1 MKIQAIRAI
10 LRTAIS
16 LATVGLLGFAFL
28 QTAHAQTV
36 NLADTPLLALKT
48 APGLVMLNMSRDHR
62 LYYAAYNDTSD
73 INGDGA
79 IDVGFKPEINYYGY
93 FVSDRCYSYSTADNR
108 FRPRTVAS
116 TVDGCRNSVGRWHGN
131 WLNWVHT
138 SRMDALRKV
147 LYGGFRSSD
156 TAALTVLDG
165 AYIPG
170 DSHVWGKE
178 YRPTTVGGP
187 DSYNIRHYTPLPT
200 PGNGQMHIFLQ
211 KSEGFASNPAPNF
224 TLIRTP
230 ILRVAQN
237 VDAVI
242 DRVWIWASSE
252 RPIGNANGD
261 FRYRRPAYRL
271 VNGLPGYQNGG
282 TAYAAQD
289 YNAAYTLRA
298 SVEACVAI
306 GGVRE
311 AGCIGYPASAPTSWK
326 PTGVLHEYSQGD
338 SLKFGL
344 ITGSYQNNYSG
355 GVVRKDIGSFNDEVD
370 SATGIFNATNGIAST
385 INRLQTYGFNGV
397 AGTPGRGN
405 YEYDCGFLFNALRP
419 QSSCHMWGSPVAEMM
434 YEGLR
439 YFGGLTPTPA
449 FLNNVANAASPDT
462 QLGLPLVSNWANP
475 YRPKAAGGSPIC
487 SKPVQMVI
495 ADPITSFDSDQLP
508 GASFPIVAANGAALP
523 AGAGNLNSQGS
534 LNVAAQADAIW
545 ANEVLGTTTV
555 VTPSGNTAIVP
566 PGTLYGSSNRF
577 FMGQTT
583 LTNSDGNPTGK
594 AATTFATMRGHG
606 PDETNTE
613 GSYYAASVARYGQ
626 KTGIDLK
633 DGLPGGETQVSAVDQ
648 ISVALGSVVPRI
660 EFKYLNRNITLVPMS
675 KSVGGGS
682 ITAADRVPSGF
693 QPTGLITLLYFD
705 QIYNTSPSNSAT
717 AVNGG
722 RPYLRFMA
730 SFSDID
736 QGADNEADANVYYTV
751 LIDAAGKLLVNTDW
765 YYEAGG
771 IKQNMG
777 YIISGTT
784 KDGVYLE
791 VADETTNPVY
801 YLDTLAGQDP
811 APAGGRAVVNA
822 TRLPA
827 SNLREFTLGTG
838 GGATFVP
845 KDPLWYAAKYG
856 GTGIVDSNGD
866 PTNYF
871 RITNPSELPTQM
883 GKAFR
888 NAAAVA
894 AVASTSVVGVGQRS
908 TGSAAVF
915 QANYDSVTW
924 SSRLYAFK
932 IFPSGAVSNT
942 ITWEVSAKV
951 PDAPSSRT
959 KLFLGRG
966 NGNTPFNLLP
976 ANYSLLTAAEKADFG
991 NTTTFAYLLGDKSGE
1006 ERKGGG
1012 FRNRGTTAG
1021 AEYGSVIGDIVNSD
1035 PLVISRKDFDYTA
1048 SDASYATFLNTIDFE
1063 TLAVSTNSGFF
1074 HVFDAEADST
1084 GGVELLGFM
1093 PQAARTNIKDLAS
1106 RDYKH
1111 RNILDGSIALGHAKI
1126 PVPGDANAS
1135 WRSVAV
1141 GTGGDGVKTVFAV
1154 DVSTK
1159 TFTTNSVLWEINAAS
1174 LAISN
1179 PALVSKFG
1187 NIVGKPAIGKLNNG
1201 SWVAIFGNGYNSAD
1215 GQSNLFVVDLA
1226 TGTIVRFLSTNST
1239 TGNGL
1244 GSVEIVRKID
1254 GNRDTIDYVYAAD
1267 YKGHVWRFDPNTNAN
1282 GALIYKTPNGR
1293 PITAELRVE
1302 PAPATP
1308 GALTAGGKMVF
1319 FGTGSYLSS
1328 TDPTSTT
1335 TQAIYGI
1342 YDDLLHGLTSSPF
1355 VTEADLTF
1363 NTINIAAGADVRTTS
1378 VAATPTWF
1386 TVAGKKGWALELTGT
1401 NVQAGERVIAP
1412 PVRYKVPGVVDAI
1425 VFTSL
1430 VPGTD
1435 DCKAGIDTWIT
1446 GLDVYTG
1453 GFTRIFDAIES
1464 TSVRVSGGSPRGVFV
1479 LADGVSPVLYTS
1491 QTIFNGV
1498 IPTTSYATQ
1507 AGGSV
1512 NIDIGGVAGATRTQ
1526 SIQLRPFP
1534 PPVPCIPGTAGCT
1547 GTGAPAN
1554 IGRQVWRQLK

>member
-1 MKIQAIRAI
+1 MENQAIKSI
-10 LRTAIS
+10 LRIA
-16 LATVGLLGFAFL
+16 LVGAVACFLGL
-28 QTAHAQTV
+28 GLMLPVHAQTTV
-36 NLADTPLLALKT
+36 NLADTPLLALKN

-79 IDVGFKPEINYYGY
+79 IDVGFKPEITYYGY
-93 FVSDRCYSYSTADNR
+93 FVSDRCYSYSTTTNR
-108 FRPRTVAS
+108 FRPRTVAAAADVCQS
-116 TVDGCRNSVGRWHGN
+116 SVGRWHGN

-147 LYGGFRSSD
+147 LYGGYRSTD
-156 TAALTVLDG
+156 TATLTVLDG
-165 AYIPG
+165 AYVPG

-178 YRPTTVGGP
+178 YRPTSVGGP

-200 PGNGQMHIFLQ
+200 PGAGQMHIFLQ
-211 KSEGFASNPAPNF
+211 KSEGFASNPTPDF
-224 TLIRTP
+224 TLSRP
-230 ILRVAQN
+230 PVLRVAQN
-237 VDAVI
+237 VDAII

-261 FRYRRPAYRL
+261 FRYNRPGFGL
-271 VNGLPGYQNGG
+271 VNNLPGYQNGG
-282 TAYAAQD
+282 TAYPALSYTAT
-289 YNAAYTLRA
+289 YTLTA
-298 SVEACVAI
+298 SVQACVAI

-311 AGCIGYPASAPTSWK
+311 AGCVGYPANAPTSWK
-326 PTGVLHEYSQGD
+326 PTGVLHDYSKD
-338 SLKFGL
+338 DALKFGL
-344 ITGSYQNNYSG
+344 ITGSYRNNYSG
-355 GVVRKDIGSFNDEVD
+355 GVVRKDIGSFSDEID
-370 SATGIFNATNGIAST
+370 SATGIYSATNGIAKA

-397 AGTPGRGN
+397 AGTPDRGN
-405 YEYDCGFLFNALRP
+405 YEYDCGFLFNGLRS
-419 QSSCHMWGSPVAEMM
+419 QNTCHMWGSPVAEMM

-439 YFGGLTPTPA
+439 YFGGKTPTPA
-449 FLNNVANAASPDT
+449 YLDNVADASSPDT
-462 QLGLPLVSNWANP
+462 LLALPLVSSWANP
-475 YRPKAAGGSPIC
+475 YRPKTSGGSPIC

-508 GASFPIVAANGAALP
+508 GASFPNVAANGAALP
-523 AGAGNLNSQGS
+523 AGAGNLNTSGS
-534 LNVAAQADAIW
+534 LNVTTQANEIW
-545 ANEVLGTTTV
+545 NTEVLGTTTS
-555 VTPSGNTAIVP
+555 TNASGNAVTVA
-566 PGTLYGSSNRF
+566 PGTLYGSSNQF

-583 LTNSDGNPTGK
+583 LANSDGNPTAK
-594 AATTFATMRGHG
+594 AATTFSTMRGHG
-606 PDETNTE
+606 PDETNTQ

-626 KTGIDLK
+626 KTGIDVT
-633 DGLPGGETQVSAVDQ
+633 DGVAGGLTQVNTVDQ

-660 EFKYLNRNITLVPMS
+660 EFKYLNRNIALVPIS
-675 KSVGGGS
+675 KSVGAGS
-682 ITAADRVPSGF
+682 INAAIGQF

-705 QIYNTSPSNSAT
+705 QIYNTSPSNTTST
-717 AVNGG
+717 VNGG

-751 LIDAAGKLLVNTDW
+751 YIDSTGKLQVQTDF
-765 YYEAGG
+765 YYQAGS

-791 VADETTNPVY
+791 VGDEGNNNPIY
-801 YLDTLAGQDP
+801 YLDTLTGQDP
-811 APAGGRAVVNA
+811 APAGGRVIANAV
-822 TRLPA
+822 RLPA
-827 SNLREFTLGTG
+827 SNLREFILGAG

-856 GTGIVDSNGD
+856 GAGIVDSNGD

-871 RITNPSELPTQM
+871 RITNPSELPTQI
-883 GKAFR
+883 GKAFKS
-888 NAAAVA
+888 AAAVA

-908 TGSAAVF
+908 VGSAAIF

-924 SSRLYAFK
+924 SSRLYAFQ
-932 IFPSGAVSNT
+932 ILSSGAVSNS
-942 ITWEVSAKV
+942 ITWEVSTKV
-951 PDAPSSRT
+951 PDPSLRT

-966 NGNTPFNLLP
+966 KNVTPFNLTP
-976 ANYSLLTAAEKADFG
+976 SSYASLTAAEKADFG
-991 NTTTFAYLLGDKSGE
+991 DTPTFAYLLGDKSGE
-1006 ERKGGG
+1006 ERKGGNY
-1012 FRNRGTTAG
+1012 RNRGTTAG

-1035 PLVISRKDFDYTA
+1035 PQVISKKDYDYTA

-1093 PQAARTNIKDLAS
+1093 PQAARKNIKELAS
-1106 RDYKH
+1106 IDYKH
-1111 RNILDGSIALGHAKI
+1111 RNIVDGSIGIGHAKI
-1126 PVPGDANAS
+1126 PVPGDATPR

-1141 GTGGDGVKTVFAV
+1141 GTGGDGAQTVFAI
-1154 DVSTK
+1154 DTTTK
-1159 TFTTNSVLWEINAAS
+1159 TFTANSFLWEINTAT

-1179 PALVSKFG
+1179 PTLVSKFG
-1187 NIVGKPAIGKLNNG
+1187 NIMGKPVIGKLNDG
-1201 SWVAIFGNGYNSAD
+1201 TWVAVFGNGYNSAD
-1215 GQSNLFVVDLA
+1215 GQSLLFIADLA
-1226 TGTIVRFLSTNST
+1226 TGTLIRVLATNSV

-1244 GSVEIVRKID
+1244 GATEIVRKTG
-1254 GNRDTIDYVYAAD
+1254 GNRDTIDYVYGVD

-1282 GALIYKTPNGR
+1282 GVLIYKTPNGR

-1302 PAPATP
+1302 DAPASS
-1308 GALTAGGKMVF
+1308 GAVTAGGKMLY

-1342 YDDLLHGLTSSPF
+1342 YDDLLHGLSTSAF
-1355 VTEADLTF
+1355 VSESELTF
-1363 NTINIAAGADVRTTS
+1363 NTLSLSPGADVRTTS

-1386 TVAGKKGWALELTGT
+1386 TVTGKKGWGLELSGT

-1412 PVRYKVPGVVDAI
+1412 PVRYKVSGVVDAI
-1425 VFTSL
+1425 IFTSL

-1446 GLDVYTG
+1446 GVDATTG
-1453 GFTRIFDAIES
+1453 GFARVFNNIES
-1464 TSVRVSGGSPRGVFV
+1464 NAVRISGGSPRGVFV
-1479 LADGVSPVLYTS
+1479 LSDGARPVLYTS

-1498 IPTTSYATQ
+1498 VPTTSYTTN

-1512 NIDIGGVAGATRTQ
+1512 GVGIGGVNGLTRTQ
-1526 SIQLRPFP
+1526 SIDLFTGSTP
-1534 PPVPCIPGTAGCT
+1534 PGV
-1547 GTGAPAN
+1547 PAN
-1554 IGRQVWRQLK
+1554 SRQVWRQLK